1 MTITPSI
8 LGVLALILGGGL
20 LLRGAVRR
28 AWLAAGAGL
37 LATLS
42 LLLLGVFIVADR
54 LTGAGINAAFLFHLG
69 TGLDGATTAGFGGI
83 VAFGLG
89 FVAVAVLAG
98 VAVARFARLG
108 AAASATAP
116 RPAKRVI
123 AGFTALLAALA
134 LNPAVPDLAGLARI
148 SLAAPARNQVTP
160 PDTYATISRLDFQKP
175 RRNLVYLFL
184 ESFERSYLDPAR
196 FPGLAPNLTRLEHEA
211 LSFTDIRGTG
221 LVSWTVAGMA
231 ASLCGT
237 PLFGG
242 AGNSMTRIGAF
253 MPGASCL
260 SDLLTAEGYTADFL
274 GGASLDFAGKG
285 LFLQSHGFDHA
296 EGRDELAP
304 LLAPGETLS
313 SWGLYDDTLYRL
325 AADRFETLAAKADPF
340 ALVLLTLDTHHPSG
354 YPSPSCAGITYGDG
368 TDPMLNTLHCA
379 DKLAGAFIDQL
390 RASPA
395 FKDTVL
401 VVASD
406 HLAMPNTVWDR
417 LETGPRQNLL
427 MMFGTGI
434 AARQDPKPGATLDIA
449 PTTATL
455 IGAPTAA
462 LGFGRSLLD
471 TAPTLTQTN
480 APLDDYL
487 ATQNAFLASL
497 WAFPD
502 LGHGISVDLAS
513 QSLAL
518 GSSRIGYPALI
529 LLTPPAEGSDL
540 LAVSEIQFETY
551 DEDQPLSARVEA
563 LDNDTRFVWIDR
575 CGDTAPIMASKT
587 GAPDALC
594 AVWGALGAAQLQGE
608 RLTPDN
614 PLNFPRLSAD
624 LAALEVT
631 DARADARR
639 SDWRR
644 NRLVGADPVLSVA
657 PKGAFGGHL
666 LLRSA
671 GFGTG
676 ASHITDV
683 NTEARTDLA
692 RGITVAGL
700 RSDAAPI
707 KLAHFDTCGY
717 DGTIEDVPSPYHS
730 ISQVLAAYDGF
741 FGGFAVLTHDS
752 AICDQPADLHTLF
765 ANTPFTAWPAIGYR
779 TPYVGFIDA
788 AGLAHEYSGPAG
800 TALVVEARNQLLPGA
815 AATQQPRDALPRI
828 AHAGGALAAMT
839 YTNAL
844 EALAA
849 NHTAYDLIEIDLSW
863 TSDGALVCLH
873 DWADIPGPSGLGP
886 QMTRAGFDAYAATLP
901 YRPCVLESL
910 AAWLRDTPGVR
921 IVTDVK
927 ADNLEA
933 LKVIATRYPDLIDRF
948 VPQLYQPSEYP
959 VARSLGFKDV
969 IWTLYRFDG
978 DDAAVLRWLPLMDLY
993 GLVMPEAEGRRG
1005 LARAALQTTGVR
1017 SWVHTVNDPETLKEL
1032 RLLGVSDVMTDHMP
1046 P

>member
-8 LGVLALILGGGL
+8 LAVLALTLGGGL
-20 LLRGAVRR
+20 LLRGAIRR
-28 AWLAAGAGL
+28 AWVAAGAGV

-42 LLLLGVFIVADR
+42 LLLMGIFIVADR

-69 TGLDGATTAGFGGI
+69 TGLDGATTAGFGSI
-83 VAFGLG
+83 VSLGLG
-89 FVAVAVLAG
+89 FIAAAVLAG
-98 VAVARFARLG
+98 VAVARFAVAN
-108 AAASATAP
+108 AAAP

-123 AGFTALLAALA
+123 AGFAALLAALA
-134 LNPAVPDLAGLARI
+134 LNPAIPDLAGLARI
-148 SLAAPARNQVTP
+148 SLAAPAKNLVKP
-160 PDTYATISRLDFQKP
+160 PDTYATVSRLAFQTQH
-175 RRNLVYLFL
+175 RNLVYLFL

-196 FPGLAPNLTRLEHEA
+196 FPGLAPNLTRLDREA

-221 LVSWTVAGMA
+221 LASWTVAGMA

-285 LFLQSHGFDHA
+285 LFLQSHGFDRA

-354 YPSPSCAGITYGDG
+354 YPSPSCARITYGDG
-368 TDPMLNTLHCA
+368 TDPMLNTVHCA
-379 DKLAGAFIDQL
+379 DKLAGAFIDRL

-417 LETGPRQNLL
+417 LEAGPRQNLL
-427 MMFGTGI
+427 MMFGTGVTP
-434 AARQDPKPGATLDIA
+434 RQDPKPGATLDIA

-462 LGFGRSLLD
+462 LGFGRTLLG
-471 TAPTLTQTN
+471 TAPTLTQAN

-487 ATQNAFLASL
+487 ATQNNFLAAL

-502 LGHGISVDLAS
+502 LGQGITVDLAS
-513 QSLAL
+513 RSLTL

-529 LLTPPAEGSDL
+529 LLTPPAEGGDS

-563 LDNDTRFVWIDR
+563 LDSGTRFVWIDR

-587 GAPDALC
+587 AAPDDLC

-608 RLTPDN
+608 RLAADS
-614 PLNFPRLSAD
+614 PLTFSRLSAD
-624 LAALEVT
+624 LAALDVT

-644 NRLVGADPVLSVA
+644 DRLVGADPVLSVA
-657 PKGAFGGHL
+657 ADGDFGGHL

-683 NTEARTDLA
+683 NTESRTDLA
-692 RGITVAGL
+692 RGITVTGL
-700 RSDAAPI
+700 RSGAAPI

-717 DGTIEDVPSPYHS
+717 DGTIEDVPSPYHT
-730 ISQVLAAYDGF
+730 ISQVLTAYDGF
-741 FGGFAVLTHDS
+741 FGGYAVLTHDS

-765 ANTPFTAWPAIGYR
+765 SGTPFLAWPAIGYR
-779 TPYVGFIDA
+779 TPYIGFIDA

-800 TALVVEARNQLLPGA
+800 TALVVEARDLILPGA

-828 AHAGGALAAMT
+828 AHAGGALATMT

-863 TSDGALVCLH
+863 TADGALVCLH
-873 DWADIPGPSGLGP
+873 DWADIPGPSGPGT
-886 QMTRAGFDAYAATLP
+886 QMSRAGFDAYAATLP

-910 AAWLRDTPGVR
+910 TAWLRETPGIR

-933 LKVIATRYPDLIDRF
+933 LKIIAARYPDLIDRF

-959 VARSLGFKDV
+959 IARSLGFNDV

-978 DDAAVLRWLPLMDLY
+978 DDNAVLRWLPLMDLY
-993 GLVMPEAEGRRG
+993 GLVMPEAEARRG
-1005 LARAALQTTGVR
+1005 LARTALQTTGVR

-1032 RLLGVSDVMTDHMP
+1032 RLLGVSEVMTDHLP